1 MQVDRDERQE
11 IVVARIESDRD
22 ERQEIVVARI
32 ESELNDFMDDY
43 GLTNDDLKQI
53 LQQIIVDIDRGF
65 VGEPC

>member
-1 MQVDRDERQE
+1 M
-11 IVVARIESDRD
+11 VVGMVDRD

-32 ESELNDFMDDY
+32 ESELNDFMDEY

>member
-1 MQVDRDERQE
+1 MTMTPEQEQEMKEAGQRERAF
-11 IVVARIESDRD
+11 VARRVEK
-22 ERQEIVVARI
+22 V
-32 ESELNDFMDDY
+32 LNNYVDSF

>member
-11 IVVARIESDRD
+11 IVVARIER
-22 ERQEIVVARI
+22 
-32 ESELNDFMDDY
+32 ELNDFMDEY